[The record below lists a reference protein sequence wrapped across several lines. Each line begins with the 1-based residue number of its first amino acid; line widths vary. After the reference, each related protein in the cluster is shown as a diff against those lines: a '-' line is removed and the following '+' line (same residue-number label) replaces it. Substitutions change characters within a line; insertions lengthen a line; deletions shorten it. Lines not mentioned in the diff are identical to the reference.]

1 MNIHTPHYLLHRGVR
16 TLLIFTLFML
26 TALPSFAENSYI
38 LQYTSNRN
46 HSDSL
51 ITADAD
57 TPVEFTQ
64 GDTIY
69 LKITEGN
76 ETSASG
82 ASTNAASEN
91 GEIPSLTVLQRNTKT
106 QEETVLTPDD
116 SSFYTMDT
124 KTIGTYQILV
134 DHQVLMNFTVKE
146 KTQPAVQPIPVK
158 PVSKAGVFQKGK
170 YYFYKDAKGKVRKS
184 KGFVRWNGNLYY
196 VQKGGRIQA
205 GKSFKLGK
213 YTYRAAKNGRIKV
226 GTYKWGKYYYY
237 SSSKGR
243 LRKSKGFVTWKGNRY
258 YIRKGGH
265 LRTGKSFKVSKHTYR
280 AAKDGRIK
288 VGVYKWGKSY
298 YYSTSTGKLRKK
310 AGFISWNG
318 RHYYSRKN
326 GTLYVN
332 RFYFHGGNMYYAG
345 SNAAARTGT
354 FKVGKYEYTAD
365 AGGIITHS
373 SRKYMRGI
381 DVSYYQGKN
390 INWSKVKSS
399 GISFAFLRCGYS
411 GTKNGSRNKD
421 STFQGNIKGAT
432 AAGVDVG
439 AYYFSQ
445 AITTK
450 EAVAEAD
457 YAVKQ
462 VQSSGC
468 KLTLPLVIDTENIQ
482 GRASSSKL
490 SKAKRTQV
498 IKAFCDRV
506 KAKGY
511 TPMIYASTSWLN
523 NNLDMKKLS
532 GYKVWVAQYY
542 DKVTYKG
549 KYQCWQYTSS
559 GKVSGISGRVDMNYW
574 VL

>member
-1 MNIHTPHYLLHRGVR
+1 MNIPTPHNFRRYGIR
-16 TLLIFTLFML
+16 TLLILTVWVL
-26 TALPSFAENSYI
+26 TALPSFSDDSYI
-38 LQYTSNRN
+38 LQYTSDRTNPN
-46 HSDSL
+46 AL
-51 ITADAD
+51 VTADAESS
-57 TPVEFTQ
+57 VEFTQ
-64 GDTIY
+64 GAEVY
-69 LKITEGN
+69 LKVTPEP
-76 ETSASG
+76 EA
-82 ASTNAASEN
+82 ADST
-91 GEIPSLTVLQRNTKT
+91 LTVLQRNTET
-106 QEETVLTPDD
+106 QEDVVLTPDD
-116 SSFYTMDT
+116 SSYYTLDT
-124 KTIGTYQILV
+124 KTIGSYQILV
-134 DHQVLMNFTVKE
+134 NQTVCMKFTVTKK
-146 KTQPAVQPIPVK
+146 KTSSAQPAQTK
-158 PVSKAGVFQKGK
+158 PTKTAKKSKSKARVFKKGK
-170 YYFYKDAKGKVRKS
+170 YYFYKNSKGKV
-184 KGFVRWNGNLYY
+184 
-196 VQKGGRIQA
+196 
-205 GKSFKLGK
+205 
-213 YTYRAAKNGRIKV
+213 
-226 GTYKWGKYYYY
+226 
-237 SSSKGR
+237 
-243 LRKSKGFVTWKGNRY
+243 RKSKGFVTWKGNRY

-265 LRTGKSFKVSKHTYR
+265 IRTGKTFKIGKHTYR

-288 VGVYKWGKSY
+288 MGVYKWGKYY
-298 YYSTSTGKLRKK
+298 YYSTGTGKLRKK
-310 AGFISWNG
+310 AGFFSWKG
-318 RHYYSRKN
+318 HRYYSRKN

-332 RFYFHGGNMYYAG
+332 RFYFHGDNMYYAG

-365 AGGIITHS
+365 LNGIITTS

-390 INWSKVKSS
+390 INWAKVKAS

-450 EAVAEAD
+450 EAIAEAD
-457 YAVKQ
+457 YAIKQ
-462 VQSSGC
+462 VQDSGC
-468 KLTLPLVIDTENIQ
+468 KLTLPLVIDTENIS

-523 NNLDMKKLS
+523 NNLDMTKLS

-559 GKVSGISGRVDMNYW
+559 GKVSGISGRVDLNYW